1 MMEYVANQQTTWVML
16 TEDYL
21 NIAYDPEAP
30 KNAILL

>member
-1 MMEYVANQQTTWVML
+1 ML

-30 KNAILL
+30 KNAILLWYSRNKKL